1 MKYQPGVT
9 SARSLFALIIA
20 GLLTSAAGGL
30 AQVDVPRLY
39 DSNNQLVDPF
49 RTPPGTTATVFLFTS
64 SDCPVSNRY
73 APEFRRLYEAFGPR
87 GVRFWLVYPNPA
99 DSPAIVRQHLVDF
112 AYPMSALRDPEH
124 LLVKRMKASVTP
136 EAAVFDTRGR
146 LTYRGRID
154 DRYARLGLERP
165 APTRHDLDDALTS
178 TLAGKP
184 VAQPVTQAVG
194 CFIADLRQ

>member
-1 MKYQPGVT
+1 MTHRFRPTVVQ
-9 SARSLFALIIA
+9 SLATLVAIW
-20 GLLTSAAGGL
+20 LLASTAGGQ
-30 AQVDVPRLY
+30 AEVDALRLY

-49 RTPPGTTATVFLFTS
+49 RTSPGTTATVFLFTS

-99 DSPAIVRQHLVDF
+99 DSPATVRQHLGDF
-112 AYPMSALRDPEH
+112 AYPMGALRDSEH
-124 LLVKRMKASVTP
+124 LLVKRMKATVTP

-154 DRYARLGLERP
+154 DRYARLGLVRP
-165 APTRHDLDDALTS
+165 APTRHDLEDALTS
-178 TLAGKP
+178 TLAGRP